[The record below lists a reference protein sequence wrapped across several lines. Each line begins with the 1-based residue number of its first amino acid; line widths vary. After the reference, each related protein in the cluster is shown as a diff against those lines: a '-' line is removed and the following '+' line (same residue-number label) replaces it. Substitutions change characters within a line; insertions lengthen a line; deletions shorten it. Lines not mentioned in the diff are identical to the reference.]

1 MGEGKWSDVCSFIH
15 YVLRT
20 TQSMGMSW
28 EQPGQALLSGGY
40 VLEDAGTLGNEAI
53 IPGSQGKPK
62 GPLLPPSPSLLR
74 EVISHRDLCQPFP
87 GLEGGRTPREARDQA
102 ASIPAVTLC
111 PALGPP
117 PSLCPYK
124 VATSQPFTFR
134 KF

>member
-1 MGEGKWSDVCSFIH
+1 MGEDKWSDVCSFIH
-15 YVLRT
+15 YVLRP
-20 TQSMGMSW
+20 TQSVGMSW

-40 VLEDAGTLGNEAI
+40 VLQGSGTLGSEAI
-53 IPGSQGKPK
+53 IPGSQGKPE
-62 GPLLPPSPSLLR
+62 GPSLPPSPSLLCKG
-74 EVISHRDLCQPFP
+74 ISRRDLYQPFP
-87 GLEGGRTPREARDQA
+87 GLEGGRIPREARDPA

-117 PSLCPYK
+117 PSFCPYK